1 VAHAQKK
8 SGSVTMWN
16 NPPKVWTTHFKINAQ
31 QYKAILKI
39 GYYIYAQFPVAVIL
53 EKTWTLHLLV
63 KSGD

>member
-1 VAHAQKK
+1 
-8 SGSVTMWN
+8 MWN